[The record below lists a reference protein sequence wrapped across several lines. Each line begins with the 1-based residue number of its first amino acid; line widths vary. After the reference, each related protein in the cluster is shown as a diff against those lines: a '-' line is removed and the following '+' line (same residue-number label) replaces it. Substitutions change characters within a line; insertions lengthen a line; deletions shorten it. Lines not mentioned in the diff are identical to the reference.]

1 LLKLRVDEIE
11 IKIHVASTN
20 SVVRNVVCEPLTP
33 AQGYVLRRENKML
46 KNQLDE
52 LKLRIF
58 ESKRLQPDS
67 NSDSLKEV
75 DNDAKVENE
84 LLSLQSNCSK
94 LEMTLMDSSDVR
106 LTDQKET
113 EVVVQN
119 NEVDRKEANVTSERV
134 KENTQLKTLSG
145 KLEELTKS
153 LSNTRLE
160 TNTSFRD
167 VLCIQGRNIMKKG
180 DESAIKY
187 NETDVDENDQKS
199 TFLDNLKN
207 EETALPDCLKSLQ
220 IDYQELLISLN
231 EISDDFQNAQANKEN
246 QQFLNKEATI
256 IKLREKETKFR
267 GKVKKL
273 NAEQQSHKFI

>member
-1 LLKLRVDEIE
+1 MIACISSAAVNKEKSINTLRYAARTRTI
-11 IKIHVASTN
+11 TN

-58 ESKRLQPDS
+58 ESEQLQPDS
-67 NSDSLKEV
+67 NSDYLKEV

-84 LLSLQSNCSK
+84 LLSLQSNCRK

-134 KENTQLKTLSG
+134 KENTQLKTL
-145 KLEELTKS
+145 
-153 LSNTRLE
+153 
-160 TNTSFRD
+160 
-167 VLCIQGRNIMKKG
+167 
-180 DESAIKY
+180 
-187 NETDVDENDQKS
+187 
-199 TFLDNLKN
+199 
-207 EETALPDCLKSLQ
+207 
-220 IDYQELLISLN
+220 
-231 EISDDFQNAQANKEN
+231 
-246 QQFLNKEATI
+246 
-256 IKLREKETKFR
+256 
-267 GKVKKL
+267 
-273 NAEQQSHKFI
+273 